1 MGIILTVVAIKG
13 VHIGG
18 TKWKLLV
25 KVFIN
30 IKLMQK

>member
-1 MGIILTVVAIKG
+1 MGIIFIVVVIKG
-13 VHIGG
+13 VYIGG

-30 IKLMQK
+30 IKLM